1 MQHQQ
6 AACKLNSDVI
16 FSTKI
21 NIDGRV
27 YKIIY
32 LQEINFNALFHK
44 RVPDPSTALPANSL
58 DLCSSRQ
65 RQLGVFH
72 ESMIPIHQHLV

>member
-1 MQHQQ
+1 M
-6 AACKLNSDVI
+6 
-16 FSTKI
+16 KI
-21 NIDGRV
+21 NIDSRV
-27 YKIIY
+27 YEIIY
-32 LQEINFNALFHK
+32 FQEIIFNALFHK

-72 ESMIPIHQHLV
+72 ESMIPIHQHRV